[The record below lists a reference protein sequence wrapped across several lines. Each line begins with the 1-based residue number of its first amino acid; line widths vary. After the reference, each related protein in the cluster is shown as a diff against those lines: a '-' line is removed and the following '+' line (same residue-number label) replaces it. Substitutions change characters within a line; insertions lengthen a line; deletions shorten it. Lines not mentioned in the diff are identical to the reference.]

1 MRSRLQKSMAIRG
14 VGGNRNT
21 AYCHALYTYN
31 QIVTYKR
38 GRYGNKNC
46 KTFYIKSPDA
56 SRTRAFN

>member
-1 MRSRLQKSMAIRG
+1 MAIRG

-38 GRYGNKNC
+38 GKYGNKNC